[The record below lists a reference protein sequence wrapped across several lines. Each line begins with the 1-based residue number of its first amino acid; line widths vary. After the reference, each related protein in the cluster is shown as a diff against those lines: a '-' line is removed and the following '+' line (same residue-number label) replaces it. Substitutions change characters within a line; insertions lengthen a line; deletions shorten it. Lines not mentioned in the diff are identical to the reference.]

1 MVLICERHLWCFEF
15 WAGAKDFREQLTPEE
30 LDIIEEQ
37 LEDIYPEGMTETEL
51 NDIFWFDPEFV
62 CDLLGY
68 EYIDGEVVRR

>member
-37 LEDIYPEGMTETEL
+37 LDVTYATSLT
-51 NDIFWFDPEFV
+51 
-62 CDLLGY
+62 
-68 EYIDGEVVRR
+68 